1 MSLIFETYPS
11 FSFVFLRLGLAV
23 AFFAHSTQ
31 QIFGWY
37 GGRGMKGMLANW
49 KEKYA
54 IPTPIGVVGMLTEF
68 FGSFALLVGFL
79 TRPFALGLA
88 IFMAVAIWKAHWEY
102 GFFLARRPGEGS
114 GIEYCLALFLMAVAL
129 LVGGAGALSIDG
141 LLSRLAR
148 SSWKKCEISFH
159 LGSRHCATKGS
170 DRRLMRQRY

>member
-1 MSLIFETYPS
+1 MSWIFETYPS

-37 GGRGMKGMLANW
+37 DGRGLKGMLANW

-54 IPTPIGVVGMLTEF
+54 IPTPIGMVGMLTEF
-68 FGSFALLVGFL
+68 LGSFALLVGFL

-88 IFMAVAIWKAHWEY
+88 IFMAVAIWKAHWEH

-129 LVGGAGALSIDG
+129 LVGGGGALSIDG
-141 LLSRLAR
+141 LLSR
-148 SSWKKCEISFH
+148 
-159 LGSRHCATKGS
+159 
-170 DRRLMRQRY
+170 